1 MVMSKFRAISSKFQL
16 LQKSSAT
23 VPCSSRFFSRVVESP
38 EFSPRDNVADTSII
52 SDHLKN
58 KRVDEA
64 RNLFKGTPSSD
75 VRLGT
80 KMISSYV
87 DNYRLAE
94 ALELF
99 DKMPVKDVVTWNNMI
114 KGCVDCGHMG
124 MGLKLFDEM
133 PERNVISW
141 TTVMNAMWKF
151 GNTEEA
157 ERLFCK
163 MPAKDIAAWN
173 GMIHGYFESGRV
185 EEAVRLFEVMP
196 NRNVISWTTMI
207 SGLDR
212 RGRSDEALLFFKKMM
227 RFGVQPTSSTLTSG
241 QTTCAKMGYLQLG
254 SQIHGLLLK
263 LGYAFDAYVT
273 AALITLY
280 ANCKQIEGF
289 VKAFNEKLHLNVVVW
304 TSFLTGFGVNGKH
317 EDALRVFC
325 DMIRFGV
332 SPNQTSFTS
341 ALNSSC
347 EVESVD
353 WGKIIHG
360 ATIKVGLEKD
370 SYVGN
375 SLVVLYTKCGSIGD
389 GIFTFKEISYK
400 NIVSWN
406 AIIVGSAQ
414 HGCGNWAIAFFSQ
427 MTKTGTEPDEIT
439 FTGLL
444 NACSH
449 SGKLQKGRHFFDCLS
464 QNSAIKP
471 KLEHYACMV
480 DNLCRNGKLDDAED
494 LAKKMPMEPNLSI
507 WLTLLS
513 GCRAQCNLEMAERVA
528 KKVFEVDPSCSSA
541 YVLLSNMYALA
552 GRWTDAARMRMKMKN
567 VKQLGCSWVTQ

>member
-1 MVMSKFRAISSKFQL
+1 MMSKFQAIYSKFQL
-16 LQKSSAT
+16 LQKSCTTLA
-23 VPCSSRFFSRVVESP
+23 CSSKSFTRVVEYS
-38 EFSPRDNVADTSII
+38 EFSTLDYGAYISIVP
-52 SDHLKN
+52 DHLEN

-64 RNLFKGTPSSD
+64 RNLFDGIPSPN
-75 VRLGT
+75 VRLAT

-87 DNYRLAE
+87 ENYRLDE
-94 ALELF
+94 ALEMF
-99 DKMPVKDVVTWNNMI
+99 DKMPIKDVVTWNNMI
-114 KGCVDCGHMG
+114 KGCVDCGNTE

-141 TTVMNAMWKF
+141 TTVMNAMWKC
-151 GNTEEA
+151 GNVEEA
-157 ERLFCK
+157 EKLFCK

-173 GMIHGYFESGRV
+173 GMIHGYFENSRV
-185 EEAVRLFEVMP
+185 EEAMRLFGVMP
-196 NRNVISWTTMI
+196 SRNVISWTTVI
-207 SGLDR
+207 SGFDR
-212 RGRSDEALLFFKKMM
+212 LGRSDEALLLLKKMM

-241 QTTCAKMGYLQLG
+241 QTACAKMGYLQLG

-280 ANCKQIEGF
+280 ANCKQIEDF

-325 DMIRFGV
+325 GMIRLGV

-375 SLVVLYTKCGSIGD
+375 SLVVLYTKCGNISD
-389 GIFTFKEISYK
+389 GIFTFKEISDK

-427 MTKTGTEPDEIT
+427 MAKTGTEPDEIT

-449 SGKLQKGRHFFDCLS
+449 SGMLQKGRHFFACLS
-464 QNSAIKP
+464 QYSAIKP

-480 DNLCRNGKLDDAED
+480 DILCRNGKLDDAED

-507 WLTLLS
+507 WLALLS

-552 GRWTDAARMRMKMKN
+552 GRWTDAARTRMKMKN